1 MYRLL
6 VLLFA
11 MVAYA
16 TPALAGEPTEWVS
29 MFNGKTLEGWTQKN
43 GYAVFESR
51 NGFISGISRKGSPI
65 SYLCTVE
72 EYEDF
77 ELELEVRIS
86 GKTVSGVQIRS
97 HAGTEDG
104 QSIYN
109 TGPVHGP
116 QVRIARGGATGG
128 NAGYLYY
135 ESRDARWMTPE
146 SRRVPHKH
154 FEDREWNRIRIVA
167 NGPRVQT
174 FVNGQKIDDLTD
186 EAIFEIHPKGF
197 LGLQVVPVDDD
208 SLPLMMWRNLR
219 IRSLP

>member
-1 MYRLL
+1 MNRLSSFL
-6 VLLFA
+6 AA
-11 MVAYA
+11 MVFFA
-16 TPALAGEPTEWVS
+16 TPALADEPAEWVS

-43 GYAVFESR
+43 GYAIFKVGD
-51 NGFISGISRKGSPI
+51 GFIGGVTQRGSPI

-86 GKTVSGVQIRS
+86 GEVVSGVQIRS
-97 HAGTEDG
+97 QTSDENR

-109 TGPVHGP
+109 TGRVHGP

-128 NAGYLYY
+128 DAGYLYY

-154 FEDREWNRIRIVA
+154 FRDREWNRIRVIA
-167 NGPRVQT
+167 NGPRIQT

-186 EAIFEIHPKGF
+186 EASFDTHRKGF
-197 LGLQVVPVDDD
+197 VGLQVLPVDDD
-208 SLPLMMWRNLR
+208 SRPLMMWRNLR
-219 IRSLP
+219 IRSLR